1 MQALRLVPLIAGVVL
16 ILYPLLVYLGL
27 GYWGA
32 RSLAVVLL
40 LLACA
45 RLAVSRWLGIPSGN
59 AVWLVVAAV
68 IVAGV
73 TLVTGSVIG
82 LKSYPVVMNIFM
94 LALFAFSLFRPP
106 SMIERFARLREPN
119 LPATA
124 IPYTRKVT
132 MVWCGFFVVNGAI
145 ATATLFA
152 SDQVW
157 ALYNG
162 LLVYGLMG
170 LLFAGEYLV
179 RQRVRQQ

>member
-1 MQALRLVPLIAGVVL
+1 MQALRLIPLLAGLVL

-27 GYWGA
+27 GYWGV
-32 RSLAVVLL
+32 RSMAVALL
-40 LLACA
+40 VLACA
-45 RLAVSRWLGIPSGN
+45 RLAVSRWLGVPSGN

-68 IVAGV
+68 IVAAV
-73 TLVTGSVIG
+73 TLATGSVMG
-82 LKSYPVVMNIFM
+82 LKSYPVAMNIFM
-94 LALFAFSLFRPP
+94 LALFTFSLWRPP
-106 SMIERFARLREPN
+106 SMIERFARLREPE

-157 ALYNG
+157 AVYNG
-162 LLVYGLMG
+162 LVAYGLMG

-179 RQRVRQQ
+179 RRRVRHQ

>member
-1 MQALRLVPLIAGVVL
+1 MQALRLIPLLAGLVL

-27 GYWGA
+27 EYWGV
-32 RSLAVVLL
+32 RSMAVVLL
-40 LLACA
+40 LLACV
-45 RLAVSRWLGIPSGN
+45 RLAASRWLGVPSGN
-59 AVWLVVAAV
+59 ALWLVVAAA
-68 IVAGV
+68 IVAAV
-73 TLVTGSVIG
+73 TLATGSVMG
-82 LKSYPVVMNIFM
+82 LKSYPVVMNMFM
-94 LALFAFSLFRPP
+94 LALFTFSLWRPP
-106 SMIERFARLREPN
+106 SMIERFARLRQPD

-132 MVWCGFFVVNGAI
+132 KLWCGFFVVNGAL

-157 ALYNG
+157 AIYNG
-162 LLVYGLMG
+162 LVAYGLMG